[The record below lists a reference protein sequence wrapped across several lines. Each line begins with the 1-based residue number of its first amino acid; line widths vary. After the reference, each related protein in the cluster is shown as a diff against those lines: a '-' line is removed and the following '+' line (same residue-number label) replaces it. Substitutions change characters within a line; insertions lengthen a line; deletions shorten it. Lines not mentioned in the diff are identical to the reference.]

1 MGKSQYIAL
10 LASVSLFALLYF
22 GFDTKPAA
30 QEKIEL
36 SRAFQAEST
45 SLEHLIEEGIKAL
58 GPEQTASLNALE
70 TEIRNAKSDAEKTA
84 LLKRL
89 SSLWYDFNNKPVSGG
104 IAAQVAEIE
113 NADSSWSVA
122 GATFFGALIA
132 EKDPEKRKYCAEK
145 AINAFE
151 SAISL
156 NPDKPEHR
164 VNLALVYAEN
174 PPPDNPMQAVMML
187 RDLETKYPENAAV
200 YNALGRLAI
209 KTGQWDRAIAR
220 LEKAWSLDPQNPNT
234 PCLLAQAY
242 ENAGNAAQ
250 AEVFA
255 KKCK

>member
-1 MGKSQYIAL
+1 
-10 LASVSLFALLYF
+10 LASAILFALLYF
-22 GFDTKPAA
+22 GFDTKPEA
-30 QEKIEL
+30 QGKIER
-36 SRAFQAEST
+36 SRELQAETT
-45 SLEHLIEEGIKAL
+45 SLETLIEEGVKVL
-58 GPEQTASLNALE
+58 GPQQTASLNALE
-70 TEIRNAKSDAEKTA
+70 TDIRNASGEAEKTA

-89 SSLWYDFNNKPVSGG
+89 SALWYDFGNTPVAGG

-122 GATFFGALIA
+122 GATFFGALVA
-132 EKDPEKRKYCAEK
+132 EKDSEKRKYCAEK

-151 SAISL
+151 SAVSL
-156 NPDKPEHR
+156 NPNKPEHR

-174 PPPDNPMQAVMML
+174 PPPDNPMQAVLML
-187 RDLETKYPENAAV
+187 RDLETKYPENASV

-220 LEKAWSLDPQNPNT
+220 LEKAWSLDSKNPNT